1 MSATVIKEFL
11 VALNFDVNKSG
22 ASTFASSIADAS
34 VKAATLG
41 AAVLGAAAAV
51 TKFVTSVASELDVV
65 GDLAERTENAA
76 SEIDKMGYIAEL
88 TDSSINAVNTSLEAL
103 NKNAGDTAMGIG
115 RAKKVF
121 EEIGVEVKDA
131 NGKLKNSTDLMHE
144 VAGAIKDMDKGQQ
157 QAVLERL
164 GIDRTMLKML
174 TTDVS
179 ALSGEYDKMMEA
191 AGFSFDEAVKNAGE
205 LEDAQIKLK
214 LGMTKLKQAVAAS
227 FFKPLAKSFA
237 QFNDL
242 LIRSMPAII
251 KTITPII
258 AVVMKVADVF
268 IFLGSVVLRGI
279 GVIVDGLTKLNDITN
294 GWAGYILAAAAAWTV
309 LNGTFL
315 ASPIGLILALAAAIA
330 LLVDDFL
337 GWQEGRESFIPWE
350 NWKNEVD
357 LVIGFIDM
365 LRSNIESSFSVIF
378 GVVDALISLLTGD
391 FSGAWIAAKDAA
403 NSFLGLFGNVA
414 DFAGKAMNYTPT
426 PTPAQGAAMSG
437 SGANVNQQT
446 VINVNGGDPVA
457 TGRAVAGEQSRVN
470 GDMAR
475 NMKGAIK

>member
-258 AVVMKVADVF
+258 AIVMKVADVF

-315 ASPIGLILALAAAIA
+315 LSPIGLILALAAAIA

-337 GWQEGRESFIPWE
+337 VWQEGGDSLIPWE
-350 NWKNEVD
+350 NWIKEINMVKD
-357 LVIGFIDM
+357 AIAAFGNWLQPYADM
-365 LRSNIESSFSVIF
+365 IF
-378 GVVDALISLLTGD
+378 GLFDKLQNLG
-391 FSGAWIAAKDAA
+391 
-403 NSFLGLFGNVA
+403 SFIGQNIPV
-414 DFAGKAMNYTPT
+414 MTPS
-426 PTPAQGAAMSG
+426 PAQGAAMSG

>member
-1 MSATVIKEFL
+1 VSATVIKEFL

-65 GDLAERTENAA
+65 GDLAERTETAA

-88 TDSSINAVNTSLEAL
+88 TDSSVNAVNSSLEAL
-103 NKNAGDTAMGIG
+103 NKNAGDTANGIG
-115 RAKKVF
+115 RAAKTF
-121 EEIGVEVKDA
+121 DLIGVKVEDS
-131 NGKLKNSTDLMHE
+131 NGKLKNSADLMKE
-144 VAGAIKDMDKGQQ
+144 VGVAIKDMDKGQQ
-157 QAVLERL
+157 MAVLERL

-258 AVVMKVADVF
+258 AIVMKVADVF

-315 ASPIGLILALAAAIA
+315 LSPIGLILALAAAIA

-337 GWQEGRESFIPWE
+337 TWQEGGESLIPWE
-350 NWKNEVD
+350 NWIKEINMVKD
-357 LVIGFIDM
+357 AIAAFGNWLQPYADM
-365 LRSNIESSFSVIF
+365 IF
-378 GVVDALISLLTGD
+378 GLFDKLQNLG
-391 FSGAWIAAKDAA
+391 
-403 NSFLGLFGNVA
+403 SFIGQNIPV
-414 DFAGKAMNYTPT
+414 MTPS
-426 PTPAQGAAMSG
+426 PAQGAAMSG

-457 TGRAVAGEQSRVN
+457 TGRAVSGEQSRVN

>member
-1 MSATVIKEFL
+1 VSATVIKEFL

-227 FFKPLAKSFA
+227 FFKPMAKSFA

-258 AVVMKVADVF
+258 AIVMKVADVF

-315 ASPIGLILALAAAIA
+315 LSPIGLILALAAAIA

-337 GWQEGRESFIPWE
+337 TWQEGGESLIPWE
-350 NWKNEVD
+350 NWIKEINMVKD
-357 LVIGFIDM
+357 AIAAFGNWLQPYADM
-365 LRSNIESSFSVIF
+365 IF
-378 GVVDALISLLTGD
+378 GLFDKLQNLG
-391 FSGAWIAAKDAA
+391 
-403 NSFLGLFGNVA
+403 SFIGQNIPV
-414 DFAGKAMNYTPT
+414 MTPS
-426 PTPAQGAAMSG
+426 PAQGAAMSG

-446 VINVNGGDPVA
+446 VINVNGGEPVA

>member
-227 FFKPLAKSFA
+227 FFKPMAKSFA

-258 AVVMKVADVF
+258 AIVMKVADVF

-315 ASPIGLILALAAAIA
+315 LSPIGLILALAAAIA

-337 GWQEGRESFIPWE
+337 TWQEGGESLIPWE
-350 NWKNEVD
+350 NWIKEINMVKD
-357 LVIGFIDM
+357 AIAAFGNWLQPYADM
-365 LRSNIESSFSVIF
+365 IF
-378 GVVDALISLLTGD
+378 GLFDKLQNLG
-391 FSGAWIAAKDAA
+391 
-403 NSFLGLFGNVA
+403 SFIGQNIPV
-414 DFAGKAMNYTPT
+414 MTPS
-426 PTPAQGAAMSG
+426 PAQGAAMSG

-446 VINVNGGDPVA
+446 VINVNGGEPVA

>member
-227 FFKPLAKSFA
+227 FFKPMAKSFA

-258 AVVMKVADVF
+258 AIVMKVADVF

-315 ASPIGLILALAAAIA
+315 LSPIGLILALAAAIA

-337 GWQEGRESFIPWE
+337 VWQEGGDSLIPWE
-350 NWKNEVD
+350 NWIKEINMVKD
-357 LVIGFIDM
+357 AIAAFGNWLQPYADM
-365 LRSNIESSFSVIF
+365 IF
-378 GVVDALISLLTGD
+378 GLFDKLQNLG
-391 FSGAWIAAKDAA
+391 
-403 NSFLGLFGNVA
+403 SFIGQNIPV
-414 DFAGKAMNYTPT
+414 MSPS
-426 PTPAQGAAMSG
+426 PAQGAAMSG
-437 SGANVNQQT
+437 SGANVSQQT

-475 NMKGAIK
+475 NLKGAIK

>member
-1 MSATVIKEFL
+1 VSATVIKEFL

-258 AVVMKVADVF
+258 AIVMKVADVF

-315 ASPIGLILALAAAIA
+315 LSPIGLILALAAAIA
-330 LLVDDFL
+330 LLVDDFQT
-337 GWQEGRESFIPWE
+337 WKEGGESLIPWE

-378 GVVDALISLLTGD
+378 AVVDGLIKLLTGD
-391 FSGAWIAAKDAA
+391 FSGAWTAAKDAA
-403 NSFLGLFGNVA
+403 SSFMGLFKNTS
-414 DFAGKAMNYTPT
+414 DFADKAMNYTPT

-437 SGANVNQQT
+437 SGANVSQQT

-475 NMKGAIK
+475 NMKGAAR

>member
-11 VALNFDVNKSG
+11 VQLGFDVKQGEFANFKKSLMDGSVG
-22 ASTFASSIADAS
+22 ATAI
-34 VKAATLG
+34 G
-41 AAVLGAAAAV
+41 AAVLVASAAI

-65 GDLAERTENAA
+65 GDLAERTETAA

-258 AVVMKVADVF
+258 DIVMKVADVF

-337 GWQEGRESFIPWE
+337 TWQEGGESLIPWE
-350 NWKNEVD
+350 NWIKEINMVKD
-357 LVIGFIDM
+357 AIAAFGNWLQPYADM
-365 LRSNIESSFSVIF
+365 IF
-378 GVVDALISLLTGD
+378 GLFDKLQNLG
-391 FSGAWIAAKDAA
+391 
-403 NSFLGLFGNVA
+403 SFIGQNIPV
-414 DFAGKAMNYTPT
+414 MTPS
-426 PTPAQGAAMSG
+426 PAQGAAMSG

-446 VINVNGGDPVA
+446 VINVNGGEPVA

>member
-227 FFKPLAKSFA
+227 FFKPMAKSFA

-258 AVVMKVADVF
+258 AIVMKVADVF

-315 ASPIGLILALAAAIA
+315 LSPIGLILALAAAIA
-330 LLVDDFL
+330 LLVDDFQT
-337 GWQEGRESFIPWE
+337 WKEGGESLIPWE

-357 LVIGFIDM
+357 LVIGFIDL

-378 GVVDALISLLTGD
+378 AVVDGLIKLLTGD
-391 FSGAWIAAKDAA
+391 FSGAWTAAKDAA
-403 NSFLGLFGNVA
+403 SSFMGLFKNTS
-414 DFAGKAMNYTPT
+414 DFADKAMNYTPT

-475 NMKGAIK
+475 NMKGAAR